1 MYQDNFTSE
10 AVSQV
15 KSTYAHSIL
24 NRTSILDLIRKL
36 RHVALH
42 NEQSRIH
49 FDSDTALSSSD
60 YVNLTEISKE
70 NSDELHTYIKE
81 HIHNTPARSTKTS
94 LGIFLF
100 KMKAGISNKV
110 ISTIFNISRS
120 SLTRAISSVRQALMQ
135 TFVSQNLGLRHITR
149 EDVIRNHTRP
159 LAQTLFGDITES
171 QAIVVLDGTYIYIQK
186 GGNFHFQRRTYSLH
200 KGRPLV
206 KPMVVVTTGY
216 FVTVVGPYLSDAKN
230 NDAFILKHMI
240 NTNVEDIKSWVGEDD
255 IFVVDRGFR
264 DALELLEDLGI
275 DAEMPCFLP
284 KGQQQMSTDDAN
296 SSRLETKCLI

>member
-1 MYQDNFTSE
+1 
-10 AVSQV
+10 V
-15 KSTYAHSIL
+15 KSTYDHSIL

-36 RHVALH
+36 RYVALH
-42 NEQSRIH
+42 NEQSRIDC
-49 FDSDTALSSSD
+49 DSDTALSSSD
-60 YVNLTEISKE
+60 YVNLTGISKE
-70 NSDELHTYIKE
+70 NFDELHTYIKE
-81 HIHNTPARSTKTS
+81 HIRNTPARSTKTS

-100 KMKAGISNKV
+100 KMKADISKKV

-120 SLTRAISSVRQALMQ
+120 SLARAISSVRQALMQ

-171 QAIVVLDGTYIYIQK
+171 QAIVVLDGTYIYIPK
-186 GGNFHFQRRTYSLH
+186 SGNFHFQRRTYSLH

-206 KPMVVVTTGY
+206 KPMVVVTTTGY

-230 NDAFILKHMI
+230 NDASILKHMI
-240 NTNVEDIKSWVGEDD
+240 NTNVEDIKSWVREDD
-255 IFVVDRGFR
+255 IFVVDIGFR

-275 DAEMPCFLP
+275 KAEMPCFLP

-296 SSRLETKCLI
+296 SSRLVTKVI

>member
-1 MYQDNFTSE
+1 
-10 AVSQV
+10 V
-15 KSTYAHSIL
+15 HSRQFLSPFSI
-24 NRTSILDLIRKL
+24 NRENKKI
-36 RHVALH
+36 
-42 NEQSRIH
+42 N
-49 FDSDTALSSSD
+49 FDSDTALSSSE
-60 YVNLTEISKE
+60 YVNLTGISKE
-70 NSDELHTYIKE
+70 NFDELHTYIKE
-81 HIHNTPARSTKTS
+81 HIRNTPARSTKTY

-149 EDVIRNHTRP
+149 EDAIKNHTRP
-159 LAQTLFGDITES
+159 LAHTLFSDITES

-186 GGNFHFQRRTYSLH
+186 SGNFHFQRRTYSLH

-206 KPMVVVTTGY
+206 KPMVVVTTTGY

-230 NDAFILKHMI
+230 NDASILKHMI
-240 NTNVEDIKSWVGEDD
+240 NTNVEDIKSWVREDD

-275 DAEMPCFLP
+275 KAEMPCFLP
-284 KGQQQMSTDDAN
+284 KGQ
-296 SSRLETKCLI
+296 